1 MRTIYGVKVLTEED
15 LFDTCGRPKNIMD
28 FVKMNIEDTLE
39 SLKEARRDYWHESDF
54 QNNEFKFSFIPID
67 AIENY
72 VMYKTVEKS
81 MGLARD
87 YMVTNNGIE
96 QSELIAE
103 AAQHRINE
111 CMEYYSYN
119 SDVIL
124 DSVCMVFIFD
134 PRKDFVK
141 DICVAIPNKIISK
154 INAPMEYKCCECSF
168 VEKSHSLPEH
178 MLYSIVNNKV
188 AYYCNKCARKHKY
201 EFVPVGEEFNL

>member
-39 SLKEARRDYWHESDF
+39 ALSEAKQDFWHSPDF
-54 QNNEFKFSFIPID
+54 QSNEFKLSFIPID

-96 QSELIAE
+96 KSELIAE
-103 AAQHRINE
+103 AAKQRIDD
-111 CMEYYSYN
+111 CLEYYSYN
-119 SDVIL
+119 QEIISE
-124 DSVCMVFIFD
+124 SVCMVFIFD
-134 PRKDFVK
+134 TRKDKYVK
-141 DICVAIPNKIISK
+141 DMCVAIPNKIISK
-154 INAPMEYKCCECSF
+154 INAPMEYICSSCSF
-168 VEKSHSLPEH
+168 VEKSQSLPEK
-178 MLYSIVNNKV
+178 MMYSILDDKV
-188 AYYCNKCARKHKY
+188 TYFCNKCSRKHHIKM
-201 EFVPVGEEFNL
+201 VPVGEEFN